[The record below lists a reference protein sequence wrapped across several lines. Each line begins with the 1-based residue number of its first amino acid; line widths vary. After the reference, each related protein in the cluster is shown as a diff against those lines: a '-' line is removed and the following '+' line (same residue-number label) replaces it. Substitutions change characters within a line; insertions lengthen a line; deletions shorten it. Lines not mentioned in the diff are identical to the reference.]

1 MIKLTDT
8 CYVTDDEMEAIVCCE
23 NGQWIRLNKEGKILE
38 LLSKEEVNEILK
50 KLNYDGCGVLN

>member
-23 NGQWIRLNKEGKILE
+23 NGQWVRINKESKILE
-38 LLSKEEVNEILK
+38 LLSKEKVDEIVK
-50 KLNYDGCGVLN
+50 KEE